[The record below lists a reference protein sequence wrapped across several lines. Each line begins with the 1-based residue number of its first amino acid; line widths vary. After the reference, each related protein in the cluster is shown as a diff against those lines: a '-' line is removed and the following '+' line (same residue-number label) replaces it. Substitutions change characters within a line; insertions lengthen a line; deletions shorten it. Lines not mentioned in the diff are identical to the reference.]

1 MKANRLGSH
10 SRQNRRKRTRVFLVV
25 PLMSLIAFP
34 PLFPH
39 HNVKER
45 IDPQEP
51 ELVSRHL
58 AFWNGFQ
65 EKLDNLGAYA
75 FQHPEDAGAQYRY
88 GMLCLKGL
96 HTADKAKDAFKKAI
110 SLKRDFAEAYNG
122 LGWAYFD
129 LWGIRAALM
138 RSISK
143 DDVRRAER
151 AFWRAI
157 ELKSEYSDAYLGLG
171 CVYMLMRH
179 YANALKYLQR
189 VVALDP
195 NNDEAWDMLS
205 QTYEASA
212 QYEKAIDARLQNMR
226 FRSDT
231 STEIAITCNHH
242 LTGHNRDGYF
252 DLINLGRLYEK
263 AKHYNAAIQVYEQAV
278 ERKPDEPEGYH
289 RLGLAYFGKGD
300 KESAF
305 VQLGLLQSI
314 CEGTEPEKA
323 CDHYAE
329 DLLQRIHE

>member
-1 MKANRLGSH
+1 M
-10 SRQNRRKRTRVFLVV
+10 RVFLAV

-34 PLFPH
+34 RLFPH
-39 HNVKER
+39 HNAQEG

-65 EKLDNLGAYA
+65 DKLDNLEAYA
-75 FQHPEDAGAQYRY
+75 LQHTEDAGAHYRY

-96 HTADKAKDAFKKAI
+96 HTADKAQDAFKKAI

-129 LWGIRAALM
+129 PWGIRAALM
-138 RSISK
+138 RSIPK

-151 AFWRAI
+151 AFRRAI

-171 CVYMLMRH
+171 CAHMLIGH
-179 YANALKYLQR
+179 YTNALKYLQN

-195 NNDEAWDMLS
+195 NNDEACEVLS

-212 QYEKAIDARLQNMR
+212 QYEKAIDARLQGMR

-231 STEIAITCNHH
+231 STESAINCNHH
-242 LTGHNRDGYF
+242 LSGHNRDGYF

-263 AKHYNAAIQVYEQAV
+263 AKQYNAAIQVYAQAV
-278 ERKPDEPEGYH
+278 EREPDAPEGYH
-289 RLGLAYFGKGD
+289 HLGLAYFSKGD

-305 VQLGLLQSI
+305 VQLGRLQSI
-314 CEGTEPEKA
+314 CQRAEPEKA

>member
-1 MKANRLGSH
+1 
-10 SRQNRRKRTRVFLVV
+10 
-25 PLMSLIAFP
+25 MSLIAFP

-39 HNVKER
+39 HNAQEG

-65 EKLDNLGAYA
+65 EELDSLEAYA
-75 FQHPEDAGAQYRY
+75 FKHPEDAGAHYRY

-96 HTADKAKDAFKKAI
+96 HTADNAKDAFKKAI

-129 LWGIRAALM
+129 LWGIGAALM
-138 RSISK
+138 RSIPK

-151 AFWRAI
+151 AFRRAI

-171 CVYMLMRH
+171 CADMLMGR

-189 VVALDP
+189 VVALDT

-226 FRSDT
+226 FRSET
-231 STEIAITCNHH
+231 STETAITCNHH

-263 AKHYNAAIQVYEQAV
+263 AKQHNDAIQVYEQAV

-289 RLGLAYFGKGD
+289 HLSLAYFAKGD

-305 VQLGLLQSI
+305 VQLGILQSI
-314 CEGTEPEKA
+314 CERAEKA